1 MPGTAAADH
10 TGQTMPKLLRENAL
24 RYADRIALREKD
36 LGIWQRTTWRGYWE
50 HVRDFALGMRELGLT
65 EPGDKV
71 SILGDNC
78 PEWLYADLA
87 AQSCRAV
94 AVGVYPTNVADQCW
108 YVMDNSESSFV
119 VCKDQEQVDKVLE
132 VGDRL
137 PLIKRII
144 VIDMKGLRHY
154 DDSRIISFDEVE
166 RLGRRLHEKEPELFD
181 ALVAAT
187 EPEDVGVMVY
197 TSGTTG
203 VPKGA
208 MITHRNMT
216 AMIRGLST
224 VVKFSQKDSFV
235 SALPLCHIAERSF
248 SMIYPMWA
256 GCSVNFAESVATLQE
271 DLREISPSAFL
282 SVPRI
287 WEKMHSNICIKIK
300 DALFVKRWVYNT
312 LMPVGQKVAA
322 RRLRGQPV
330 PVWLHFLNGLGYL
343 LLFRALKNSLG
354 LLNGRIFVSGAA
366 PLSNELLEFYHAI
379 GVPVREC
386 FGMTECAGISV
397 IPDGDSIRV
406 GQVGKPIPGIVM
418 KLSGDGEI
426 MLKGDSVFK
435 GYYRLPEQTAEAL
448 TADGWLLTGDVG
460 EMSPEGQLKIVDRK
474 KDLIINA
481 YGKNIAPSEIENKLK
496 FSPYVK
502 EAVIIGDGRKYLC
515 ALIQLELDNVSDWA
529 QENSIAYTTYKSL
542 AGNTEVNQLIDA
554 EIARVN
560 DSLARV
566 EKIRKFT
573 ILSKELDQDDDEVTA
588 TMKVRR
594 STIEKKFRDLIEA
607 MY

>member
-1 MPGTAAADH
+1 MPGA
-10 TGQTMPKLLRENAL
+10 TGRNVAGLTMPKLLKKNAS
-24 RYADRIALREKD
+24 RYRDRVALREKD
-36 LGIWQRTTWRGYWE
+36 LGIWQRVTWQGYFE
-50 HVRDFALGMRELGLT
+50 HVRDFALGLRELGLT
-65 EPGDKV
+65 EPGGKV

-78 PEWLYADLA
+78 PQWLYADLA
-87 AQSCRAV
+87 AQACRAV
-94 AVGVYPTNVADQCW
+94 AVGIYPTNVAEQCW

-132 VGDRL
+132 VGERL
-137 PLIKRII
+137 PLIKNII

-154 DDSRIISFDEVE
+154 DDPRIISFDEVE
-166 RLGRRLHEKEPELFD
+166 RLGRAVHEREPELFD
-181 ALVAAT
+181 SLVEAT
-187 EPEDVGVMVY
+187 QPEDVGVMVY

-216 AMIRGLST
+216 AMIQGLSS
-224 VVKFSQKDSFV
+224 VLEFSQKDSFV

-287 WEKMHSNICIKIK
+287 WEKMHSGIYIKIK
-300 DALFVKRWVYNT
+300 DAMFIKRWVFHA
-312 LMPVGQKVAA
+312 LMPVGQGVAA
-322 RRLRGQPV
+322 RRLRGEPV
-330 PVWLHFLNGLGYL
+330 PLSLRLLNEAGYW

-366 PLSNELLEFYHAI
+366 PLSDELLEFYHAI

-386 FGMTECAGISV
+386 FGMTETAGISV
-397 IPDGDSIRV
+397 IPDGRSIRL
-406 GQVGKPIPGIVM
+406 GQVGKPIPGVEM
-418 KLSGDGEI
+418 KLAEDGEI

-435 GYYRLPEQTAEAL
+435 GYYRLSQQTEQAL
-448 TADGWLLTGDVG
+448 TGDGWLLTGDVG
-460 EMSPEGQLKIVDRK
+460 KMSPEGQLKIVDRK

-481 YGKNIAPSEIENKLK
+481 YGKNIAPSEIENRLK
-496 FSPYVK
+496 FSPFIK
-502 EAVIIGDGRKYLC
+502 EAIIIGDGRKYLS

-529 QENSIAYTTYKSL
+529 QDNSIAYTTYKSL
-542 AGNTEVNQLIDA
+542 AENPDVNQLIDA
-554 EIARVN
+554 EIAKVN
-560 DSLARV
+560 QSLARV
-566 EKIRKFT
+566 EKIRKFV
-573 ILSKELDQDDDEVTA
+573 ILTKELDQDDDEVTA

-594 STIEKKFRDLIEA
+594 STIEKKFKDVIEA